1 MALQTSLYSSFRLAS
16 TRTQFQCL
24 RFSTA
29 APLRDVLRGEPSP
42 KSPVAKPRNRS
53 KRPQSTAPPSISKP
67 IPLSTPTLPIT
78 PSIPELLPYHV
89 SRSRTRNLPV
99 YLDWKA
105 GGNLKHTRIRKI
117 VGNTKTLG
125 EDLAKELQID
135 PGLVTIGKITGHIV
149 IKGHFKE
156 EVEAF
161 LKAKGF

>member
-1 MALQTSLYSSFRLAS
+1 MALRTSLYSSFRVAS
-16 TRTQFQCL
+16 RTSQFQCL

-42 KSPVAKPRNRS
+42 KSPIAEPLNRS
-53 KRPQSTAPPSISKP
+53 TRPQSQTSPSTSEP
-67 IPLSTPTLPIT
+67 AASSTPTSPVT

-89 SRSRTRNLPV
+89 GRSRTRNLPV

-117 VGNTKTLG
+117 VGNTKTLR

-135 PGLVTIGKITGHIV
+135 PELVTIGKVTGHIV
-149 IKGHFKE
+149 IKGHYKE
-156 EVEAF
+156 KVEAF